1 MQNEKRSSL
10 HHNIERTPVK
20 YRVLITKTLDIPKN
34 LLHLLF
40 DSEEDAVQAAKEKL
54 VELDGDVAV
63 VSRLADGE
71 TRVIQRFEKVRKAG

>member
-1 MQNEKRSSL
+1 MESRNV
-10 HHNIERTPVK
+10 T

-34 LLHLLF
+34 LLHLQF

-63 VSRLADGE
+63 VSRLAHGE
-71 TRVIQRFEKVRKAG
+71 TRVIQRFEKVG